1 MRNVADNV
9 GKKVKTSKLCSLTL
23 PGSRA
28 IYEIIWKYCG
38 RGRQATEGNAI
49 RRKLLHADD
58 YGYTHKHTHTH
69 RICSTH
75 FFATGKMVA
84 RTQHRVTLYVHCLS
98 CFRFLLLRPSLS
110 QIPESYTLQKTVS
123 GKLCRWRFAHSVR
136 VTPKFPYMIA
146 VCFGKRN
153 RCSRAGEQLPSSPND

>member
-69 RICSTH
+69 TE
-75 FFATGKMVA
+75 
-84 RTQHRVTLYVHCLS
+84 YVVLTSLLQEKWLHERNTVLRYTYIACLVFVS
-98 CFRFLLLRPSLS
+98 C
-110 QIPESYTLQKTVS
+110 Y
-123 GKLCRWRFAHSVR
+123 SVR
-136 VTPKFPYMIA
+136 LYPKSQSPTHYRRLFLVSSAGGGLHIP
-146 VCFGKRN
+146 FG
-153 RCSRAGEQLPSSPND
+153 